1 MAKICFVDVDNTLT
15 GTGGIVPQSAAK
27 AIQKARSLGH
37 RVYMCTGR
45 SRAEIYPEI
54 WAIGLD
60 GLIGANGGYV
70 EDHEKE
76 IFHQSL
82 SPEVERACV
91 DWLHERGLEFYLE
104 ANDGLFASERFEEE
118 GDGVMREYMRRK
130 DKPVDAA
137 YGVRKAFPYM
147 IFGAD
152 LYRDE
157 VNKISFILSNYD
169 DYLDARDAFPD
180 LKVGTW
186 GGFENLALFGD
197 FALKHIDKGLSVA
210 KLLEYLGA
218 SIDDTIAFGD
228 AVVDLPMFDVC
239 AYSVAMGNAEQQVKD
254 AADYVT
260 GDVDEDG
267 LAQAFD
273 YLGLTSAAS

>member
-1 MAKICFVDVDNTLT
+1 MGKVCFVDVDNTLT
-15 GTGGIVPQSAAK
+15 GSENKIPASARE
-27 AIQKARSLGH
+27 AIRAARALGH
-37 RVYMCTGR
+37 RVYLCTGR
-45 SRAEIYPEI
+45 SRAEIYSEI
-54 WAIGLD
+54 WEIGLD

-82 SPEVERACV
+82 SAEDERACV
-91 DWLHERGLEFYLE
+91 DWLHARGLEFYLE
-104 ANDGLFASERFEEE
+104 ANDGLFASERFEER
-118 GDGVMREYMRRK
+118 GGAVIREYMRRK
-130 DKPVDAA
+130 DKPINER
-137 YGVRKAFPYM
+137 YGIREAFPEM

-157 VNKISFILSNYD
+157 VNKISFILESYQ
-169 DYLDARDAFPD
+169 DYLDAVEAFPE

-186 GGFENLALFGD
+186 GGYENTALFGD
-197 FALKHIDKGLSVA
+197 LALPKIDKGLSVQ
-210 KLLEYLGA
+210 KLLNYIGA
-218 SIDDTIAFGD
+218 SQKDTIAFGD
-228 AVVDLPMFDVC
+228 AIVDIPMFEVC
-239 AYSVAMGNAEQQVKD
+239 AYSVAMGNADDATKA

-273 YLGLTSAAS
+273 YLGLTK